1 MGRSSLGRRIN
12 PTLLKSD
19 PKHIGNVSADSNP
32 FLSAPMADEPN
43 SREFPL
49 NRPVGK
55 YAQESA
61 WKKLPTAPA
70 AKVSEQ
76 LNLDFGSAKMEY
88 AVYFKQGISYSQ
100 QEMIKKLASAYYQI
114 VFDEVIVDF
123 SSFTESFG
131 IILRILSIGHE
142 LFSLNTFSK
151 LVTEEFLLRNLPKA
165 SYFNESSIFE
175 TPIEMF
181 LFSVCWIQISRDG
194 LIQLLPDSLKC
205 FEKNSF
211 LETIDPSMVQFFKSN
226 FRKEES
232 PLNTFSS
239 GNGSGV
245 SLHSLLPV
253 AYSNQRDSK
262 NFSRDPNAHAN
273 QQKVRDL
280 FINLIRHFTTNQL
293 DTSHPN
299 FHRSF
304 TARVSELMTKVN
316 SDNYAWLAD
325 LYIQEYEQAADV
337 RLDRLE
343 ERMSSRR
350 SSTANTSTTF
360 SLDQIFFMFLQYADS
375 FRLTKAIEK
384 KTILVISVSLE
395 QANNPHKRALWSECI
410 RKLRS
415 IIKVAVSCNFL
426 SLIIYL

>member
-1 MGRSSLGRRIN
+1 METASTN
-12 PTLLKSD
+12 P
-19 PKHIGNVSADSNP
+19 NP
-32 FLSAPMADEPN
+32 FLSASTANDPN
-43 SREFPL
+43 SIEFPL

-55 YAQESA
+55 HVQESA
-61 WKKLPTAPA
+61 WKKLPTTSAI
-70 AKVSEQ
+70 KVGERLNSEME
-76 LNLDFGSAKMEY
+76 SAKMEY
-88 AVYFKQGISYSQ
+88 AVYFKQGISFSQ
-100 QEMIKKLASAYYQI
+100 QETIKQLAGAYYQI

-131 IILRILSIGHE
+131 IILRILSVGNE
-142 LFSLNTFSK
+142 LFNLNFFSK
-151 LVTEEFLLRNLPKA
+151 IVAENFLLRNLPKA
-165 SYFNESSIFE
+165 SCYTENSIFE
-175 TPIEMF
+175 APIEIL
-181 LFSVCWIQISRDG
+181 LFSVYWIQGARDR

-205 FEKNSF
+205 FEKNSL
-211 LETIDPSMVQFFKSN
+211 LEIIDPSLVQYFKNN

-232 PLNTFSS
+232 PLNPFSS
-239 GNGSGV
+239 SNGSGL

-262 NFSRDPNAHAN
+262 NFLRDPTVHAN
-273 QQKVRDL
+273 QQKIRDL
-280 FINLIRHFTTNQL
+280 FINLIRHFTTNHL

-304 TARVSELMTKVN
+304 TSRVSELMIKVN
-316 SDNYAWLAD
+316 SDNYVWLAD

-343 ERMSSRR
+343 ERITSRR
-350 SSTANTSTTF
+350 STNSSTSTTF

-384 KTILVISVSLE
+384 KIILMISVSLE
-395 QANNPHKRALWSECI
+395 QANNSHKRSLWPECI

-415 IIKVAVSCNFL
+415 IIKVHLVFL
-426 SLIIYL
+426 ATLSFYF